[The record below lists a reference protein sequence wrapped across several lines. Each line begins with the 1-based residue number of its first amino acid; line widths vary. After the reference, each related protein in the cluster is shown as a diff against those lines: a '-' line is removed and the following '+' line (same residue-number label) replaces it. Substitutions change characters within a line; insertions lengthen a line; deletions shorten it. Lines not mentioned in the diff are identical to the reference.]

1 MSKNNASQ
9 TKYDVFVSFRGVDIR
24 RGFLSHLIGTFKSKQ
39 INAFVDDKLE
49 RGEEIWP
56 SLIEAIQGS
65 SISLIIFSPD
75 YASSRWCL
83 EELVTILEC
92 KEKYGQIVIPIFYH
106 IEPTEVRHQRGSYEN
121 AFAEHVKK
129 YKSKVQIWR
138 HAMNKSVDLSGI
150 ESSKFQDDDELLKE
164 IVKLVLK
171 RLGKHLVNSKGL
183 VGIDKKIADIE
194 SLIRKESKDTR
205 LIGIWGMGGIGK
217 TTLPQEVFNKLQ
229 SEYQGSYFL
238 ANEREQSSKDG
249 IISLKKEIFT
259 ELLGHVVKIDTPN
272 SLPNDTIRRMKVLIV
287 LDDVNDSDHLEK
299 LLGTLD
305 HFGAGSRILITTR
318 DEQVLNANKADE
330 IYRLREFN
338 FDKAFELFKLN
349 AFNQSDNQSE
359 YDELSQRVV
368 NYAKGIPLVL
378 KVLARLLRGK
388 NKEVWES
395 ELDKLEKMPLR
406 EVCDIMKLSYV
417 DLDRKEQQIFLDLA
431 CFFLRSQT
439 KITIDYLNSLLKDS
453 ESDNS
458 VVVGLER
465 LKDKALITF
474 LENNFISIHD
484 SLQEMACEIVRQ
496 ESTGDPGSRSRLWDL
511 DDIYEALKNYKG
523 NEAIRS
529 ILLHLP
535 TTKKENLSPR
545 LFAKMNRLR
554 FLEVSVEDNYDCLDQ
569 LHILGTNLCWPKQ
582 QKTRI
587 VDILAKGLKFLA
599 TELRFL
605 SWKSYSGK
613 SLPEIFSTEKLVILK
628 LPYSGMEKLWLGV
641 KNLVN
646 LKELD
651 LRCSKKLKELP
662 DISKATNLEVIL
674 LRGCSMLTN
683 VHPSIFSLPKL
694 ERLNL
699 SDCESLNILTSNSHL
714 RSLSYLDLDF
724 CKNLKKFSVVSKNMK
739 ELRLGC
745 TKVKALPSSFGHQSK
760 LKLLHLKG
768 SAIKRLPSSF
778 NNLTQLL
785 HLELSN
791 CSKLETIEELPP
803 FLETLNAQYCTCLQT
818 LPELPKLLK
827 TLNVK
832 ECKSLQSLP
841 ELSPSLEILNARDC
855 ESLMTVLFPS
865 TAVEQLKENRKQV
878 MFWNCLNLDEHSLV
892 AIGLNAQINMMK
904 FANHHLSTPNR
915 EHVENYNDSFQ
926 VVYMYPG
933 SSVPGWLE
941 YKTRNYHITIDLSSA
956 PPSPQRSFVFCFV
969 LGEFQ
974 RTDIIRTLEF
984 SITMNEGEGKED
996 SVSMYIDYLGWSSI
1010 ESDHVCVMYDQ
1021 RCSEFLWCQ
1030 PHKDL
1035 GI

>member
-1 MSKNNASQ
+1 
-9 TKYDVFVSFRGVDIR
+9 
-24 RGFLSHLIGTFKSKQ
+24 
-39 INAFVDDKLE
+39 
-49 RGEEIWP
+49 
-56 SLIEAIQGS
+56 
-65 SISLIIFSPD
+65 
-75 YASSRWCL
+75 
-83 EELVTILEC
+83 
-92 KEKYGQIVIPIFYH
+92 
-106 IEPTEVRHQRGSYEN
+106 
-121 AFAEHVKK
+121 
-129 YKSKVQIWR
+129 
-138 HAMNKSVDLSGI
+138 MNKSVDLSGI

-554 FLEVSVEDNYDCLDQ
+554 FLEVSVEDNYDCF
-569 LHILGTNLCWPKQ
+569 
-582 QKTRI
+582 
-587 VDILAKGLKFLA
+587 DILAKGLKFLA

-785 HLELSN
+785 HLD
-791 CSKLETIEELPP
+791 
-803 FLETLNAQYCTCLQT
+803 
-818 LPELPKLLK
+818 
-827 TLNVK
+827 VK

>member
-554 FLEVSVEDNYDCLDQ
+554 FLEVSVEDNYDCF
-569 LHILGTNLCWPKQ
+569 
-582 QKTRI
+582 
-587 VDILAKGLKFLA
+587 DILAKGLKFLA

-785 HLELSN
+785 HLD
-791 CSKLETIEELPP
+791 
-803 FLETLNAQYCTCLQT
+803 
-818 LPELPKLLK
+818 
-827 TLNVK
+827 VK